1 VARAFHRVVAIVL
14 PLLFATSAAM
24 AQNNAQPQQREP
36 VKTELR
42 YDGSEFFRAIL
53 HIRGVKPV
61 KEVELSAL
69 TNFDDVMV
77 IVLGNPDNRIQQH
90 VNSETPSQM
99 ANRATTLGGA
109 VLLSTSHAC
118 QFFRNGRGDRITG
131 FYVECSDPEK
141 ILSGNLHDC
150 PLVVPAR
157 QRKPNAVREIF
168 NGDGKEKKKLERVA
182 AGMPSY
188 FDVNQQSLETLA
200 YFPKGTHAKINLNI
214 PTELEIGTPFAVGA
228 DLSDPAS
235 TRPFRFLAFASSK
248 VFSNGLLYLSSTD
261 KPEDQTDNL
270 ELCFR
275 TIDYLQGPNQQRKR
289 CVFFENGRIVDHF
302 DDLARATA
310 MQKMPLPSIN
320 MGALQ
325 KDLIDKGNS
334 LIDGLQKDDAPNRLA
349 NKLLP
354 LKSLALI
361 LLWAISISACLFMF
375 RKLVRSRKPSNTPP
389 APTIAGAT
397 SNPPGV
403 FERRQ
408 KELLRRNNVYET
420 VRDLVR
426 EFFASVGIQGEP
438 GARLPKI
445 KVARV
450 VRKPDSLRL
459 AIKDLWRLAYGQPQA
474 VSVAQWRDQEP
485 YFERVRQAH
494 EDGKWAFAYETVS

>member
-1 VARAFHRVVAIVL
+1 
-14 PLLFATSAAM
+14 M
-24 AQNNAQPQQREP
+24 AQKNAQPQQREP
-36 VKTELR
+36 VKTELSG
-42 YDGSEFFRAIL
+42 DGSEFFRALL
-53 HIRGVKPV
+53 HVKGIKPV
-61 KEVELSAL
+61 TELELSTL
-69 TNFDDVMV
+69 QNLNDVIV
-77 IVLGNPDNRIQQH
+77 IVLGNPNIRQASINARGQQTW
-90 VNSETPSQM
+90 VVENQQAIISKAMRT
-99 ANRATTLGGA
+99 GGA
-109 VLLSTSHAC
+109 ILVASSDAYRIPVDGTNSGIAGSPVRCSKPEFML
-118 QFFRNGRGDRITG
+118 RGKLD
-131 FYVECSDPEK
+131 
-141 ILSGNLHDC
+141 DC
-150 PLVVPAR
+150 PLVIPTHR
-157 QRKPNAVREIF
+157 PQLGNWLLNGEEQKLF
-168 NGDGKEKKKLERVA
+168 NGDGNELKALQRVA
-182 AGMPSY
+182 AGAPSY
-188 FDVNQQSLETLA
+188 INSEKNQFGRSPLNPLA
-200 YFPKGTHAKINLNI
+200 YFPPDCSKRANSQKE
-214 PTELEIGTPFAVGA
+214 PEILGRETPFAVGGELM
-228 DLSDPAS
+228 DQESF
-235 TRPFRFLAFASSK
+235 RQFRFLVFASNK
-248 VFSNGLLYLSSTD
+248 IFNNALLYLAAAEKS
-261 KPEDQTDNL
+261 EDQTDNM

-275 TIDYLQGPNQQRKR
+275 TIDYLQGPNQQRKK
-289 CVFFENGRIVDHF
+289 CVFFENGRLIEHF
-302 DDLARATA
+302 DDLARATTR
-310 MQKMPLPSIN
+310 QMPLPSIN

-445 KVARV
+445 RVSRV

-474 VSVAQWRDQEP
+474 VSVAQWRDLEP

-494 EDGKWAFAYETVS
+494 EDGKWTFAYETVS